1 MIHDE
6 NEDTPAAVAR
16 ARRLAYI
23 ASMTPPLSEGDRV
36 DCAKYK
42 MRMEWEALGF
52 KVCPNHLPALRQSYH
67 VPGRVT
73 PRLTRCCA
81 SSSLIASRELSPTI
95 ATSLGNLPNSRT
107 ERAKVRQL
115 LERTAA
121 DAQGF
126 DVQLLKR
133 LEESWQA
140 RSRYRSQI
148 TTRSCHAPVS
158 QASGTTNFFSA

>member
-73 PRLTRCCA
+73 PPLTRCCA

-95 ATSLGNLPNSRT
+95 APLPWATYPTRARN
-107 ERAKVRQL
+107 ERKS
-115 LERTAA
+115 
-121 DAQGF
+121 D
-126 DVQLLKR
+126 
-133 LEESWQA
+133 
-140 RSRYRSQI
+140 
-148 TTRSCHAPVS
+148 
-158 QASGTTNFFSA
+158 NF